1 MRGLRAGA
9 LLCSVGRE
17 IEMKVAELAQAK
29 VLVIGAGVTGT
40 SVAEVLRGLG
50 ADVSL
55 FDENEALFAD
65 SRFVSRGHAISY
77 EWDLVIV
84 SPGWRQDHPLIA
96 EFRGRG
102 VRIISE
108 VDLAWLLRTELHP
121 SQIWLAI
128 TGTNGKTTTVE
139 LATAM
144 LCSGGLKAKACGNV
158 GNTVLEAVV
167 RGDNFEYLVLELSSF
182 QLQWSELPQFRSVA
196 ILNISEDHVDWHGSF
211 ENYTTAKMR
220 ILERTE
226 MAILNGDD
234 AVVVDSSDS
243 WQGHKVFF
251 SRNSPKPGELGV
263 VEDLLVDRR
272 FVSDP
277 DEAELIAQLDELH
290 PPVPHSISNTL
301 AAAGIARSVGV
312 SHQKIRGAILDFH
325 PGRHRIETV
334 WESDGI
340 TWVNDSKA
348 TNPHAAAAS
357 ITSYSSVIWIAG
369 GLAKGASM
377 ADLVKDSKNHLT
389 AAILIGKDR
398 DLIIRALEAEA
409 PELPVVMVDEDS
421 MSKVTLMERVVL
433 EAIKIAHFGDV
444 VLLAPACASMD
455 QFISYADRGDQFSR
469 AVKKFVRSE

>member
-1 MRGLRAGA
+1 
-9 LLCSVGRE
+9 
-17 IEMKVAELAQAK
+17 MKKAELVHAK

-40 SVAEVLRGLG
+40 SVAEVLGGLSS
-50 ADVSL
+50 DVSL
-55 FDENEALFAD
+55 FDEDQAAFAD
-65 SRFVSRGHAISY
+65 SRRVSLDQAISDR
-77 EWDLVIV
+77 WDLVVV
-84 SPGWRQDHPLIA
+84 SPGWRQNHPLILKLKA
-96 EFRGRG
+96 LGMK
-102 VRIISE
+102 IISE
-108 VDLAWLLRTELHP
+108 VDLAWLLRSELYP

-158 GNTVLEAVV
+158 GNTVIDAVLS
-167 RGDNFEYLVLELSSF
+167 GEQFEYLVLELSSF
-182 QLQWSELPQFRSVA
+182 QLQWSELPRFQSVA
-196 ILNISEDHVDWHGSF
+196 ILNISDDHIDWHGSF
-211 ENYTTAKMR
+211 ENYRNAKMR

-234 AVVVDSSDS
+234 SVIVGSSDS
-243 WQGHKVFF
+243 WHGRKVFF

-263 VEDLLVDRR
+263 VEDLLVDRS
-272 FVSDP
+272 FVPDP

-290 PPVPHSISNTL
+290 PPAPHSISNTL
-301 AAAGIARSVGV
+301 AAAGIALSVGV
-312 SHQKIRGAILDFH
+312 SHQKIRGAIQDFL

-334 WESDGI
+334 LELDGI

-357 ITSYSSVIWIAG
+357 ISSYPSVVWIAG

-377 ADLVKDSKNHLT
+377 VDLVKESKAHLK

-398 DLIIRALEAEA
+398 DLIIHALEVEA
-409 PELPVVMVDEDS
+409 PELPFITVDEDS
-421 MSKVTLMERVVL
+421 MGRETLMERVVL
-433 EAIKIAHFGDV
+433 EAKRIAHFGDV

-455 QFISYADRGDQFSR
+455 QFISYADRGDQFAS
-469 AVKKFVRSE
+469 AVKKLVSLE